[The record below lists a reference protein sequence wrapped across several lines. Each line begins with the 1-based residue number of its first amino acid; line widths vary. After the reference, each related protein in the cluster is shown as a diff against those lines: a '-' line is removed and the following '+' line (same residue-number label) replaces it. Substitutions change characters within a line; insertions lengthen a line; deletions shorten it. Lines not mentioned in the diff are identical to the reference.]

1 MTSTRMVA
9 LVSGSTR
16 GIGKVIAEHL
26 VLDGFSV
33 IQNSRSN
40 VDPEE
45 IIGEAH
51 KIADVTN
58 YEECKKLVTEV
69 LRDYGKID
77 LLVCNV
83 GSGRAQKMET
93 SSAESRDYY
102 LRTNLH
108 SAMNLVEIA
117 LESLIQVQGNVIA
130 ISSICGED
138 PTIEAPIGYSTAKAG
153 LNMFMKTMAAR
164 YGKQGVRF
172 NVIAP
177 GNVYFQG
184 SVWDHKLAKNR
195 LDVEAFLNQK
205 VPMGRFIEPQEIA
218 SAVSF
223 LAGTNSRSITGVVLP
238 IDGGQS
244 L

>member
-40 VDPEE
+40 VDPED

-83 GSGRAQKMET
+83 GSGRAQKMQT

-184 SVWDHKLAKNR
+184 SVWDHKLTKNR
-195 LDVEAFLNQK
+195 LEVEAFLNQK
-205 VPMGRFIEPQEIA
+205 VPLGRFIEPQEIA

>member
-40 VDPEE
+40 VDPED
-45 IIGEAH
+45 IIGVAH

-58 YEECKKLVTEV
+58 YEECKKLVAEV

-83 GSGRAQKMET
+83 GSGKAQKMQT
-93 SSAESRDYY
+93 SPAQSRDYY
-102 LRTNLH
+102 LRTNLD
-108 SAMNLVEIA
+108 STMNLVEIA

-184 SVWDHKLAKNR
+184 SVWDYKLTKNR

-205 VPMGRFIEPQEIA
+205 VPLGRFIEPQEIA

-223 LAGTNSRSITGVVLP
+223 LAGTNARSITGVVLP